1 MAFLLLPSKHWLIA
15 LVPLS
20 VACAALI
27 WKGQETS
34 PGNSPGKPA
43 SVAPVK
49 EQTLPA
55 PAKEISQQD
64 IPTPVNS
71 HKKKLRNGNLEG
83 TMKIL
88 EKELTRRESQ
98 FRKMQEQIYFSLKKM
113 ELKKNQSSNLHG
125 MQHGLENID
134 LNENKMISEADS
146 LLDLREKD
154 LKKSLE
160 KAAKN
165 IQEVKIQLRS
175 YQEMLNEMREMAY
188 RKNGRFNIDI
198 D

>member
-1 MAFLLLPSKHWLIA
+1 MAFLLPSKHWLTA

-20 VACAALI
+20 VACAALF

-34 PGNSPGKPA
+34 SASKMDKPGSQAPA
-43 SVAPVK
+43 K
-49 EQTLPA
+49 EQTLHT
-55 PAKEISQQD
+55 PAKEISKQVISDPD
-64 IPTPVNS
+64 ISPKT
-71 HKKKLRNGNLEG
+71 KMRNRDLEG
-83 TMKIL
+83 TVKIL
-88 EKELTRRESQ
+88 EKELTRRESEV
-98 FRKMQEQIYFSLKKM
+98 RKMQEQINFSLERM
-113 ELKKNQSSNLHG
+113 ELKKIQSSNLPG

-165 IQEVKIQLRS
+165 IQQVKTQLRS